1 MTVCRR
7 GKRTSGCSIRQ
18 AYRRLRN
25 IEVSAENENFD
36 YDKETPK
43 GEWV

>member
-1 MTVCRR
+1 MAQ
-7 GKRTSGCSIRQ
+7 Q

-25 IEVSAENENFD
+25 IEVSSENENFD
-36 YDKETPK
+36 YEAQTPK